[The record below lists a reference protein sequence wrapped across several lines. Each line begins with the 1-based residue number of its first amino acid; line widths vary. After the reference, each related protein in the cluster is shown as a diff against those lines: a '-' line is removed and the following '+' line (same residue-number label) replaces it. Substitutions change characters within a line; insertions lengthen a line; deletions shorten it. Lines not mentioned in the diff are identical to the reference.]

1 MSPFANLLGD
11 LRNRRGMRQK
21 DLADLLGYEQSYISA
36 MEVGTKGTP
45 TIEFISKMSQRLN
58 LDEAEKKELELAIAR
73 SDRKV
78 VLPVNASQ
86 KLYELCYEL
95 RLAVDQ
101 LLPSQIEMMLR
112 ILRLPQDLK
121 LDNNRALAADAIIS
135 KRRI

>member
-58 LDEAEKKELELAIAR
+58 IDEAEKKELELAIAR

-86 KLYELCYEL
+86 KLYELFYEL

-121 LDNNRALAADAIIS
+121 LDNNRALAVNAIIS

>member
-36 MEVGTKGTP
+36 LEVGTKGTP
-45 TIEFISKMSQRLN
+45 TIEFITKMSQLLN
-58 LDEAEKKELELAIAR
+58 LDQAEKKELELAIAR

-78 VLPVNASQ
+78 VLPVNAS
-86 KLYELCYEL
+86 KILYELCYEL
-95 RLAVDQ
+95 RLALDQ
-101 LLPSQIEMMLR
+101 LLPSQIEIMLR